1 MYCLFVVNCCAV
13 GYVLVV
19 ECSGSIGASLRDH
32 PTLVISHRCNIIIII
47 IIIITPPSQDAITS
61 CAAQSHL
68 LNFSIST
75 LIFTVQYNDT
85 HQKQQQFNRLH

>member
-32 PTLVISHRCNIIIII
+32 PTLVISHCCNIIII
-47 IIIITPPSQDAITS
+47 IIIITPPSQDAIAR

-68 LNFSIST
+68 VS
-75 LIFTVQYNDT
+75 V
-85 HQKQQQFNRLH
+85 H